1 MPLVAV
7 HCADPKF
14 RRDHTKHVVALDDC
28 LNCAATRD
36 NECHF
41 TYELLASMFEQ
52 QQDRPVDMIS
62 TTMLNTSCLRSEFL
76 QRRLPF
82 SENPEKL
89 WAAFRGTMYHGQLEQ
104 MAHGHS
110 IAEARYVVELD
121 GLGTVTGSP
130 DLVDIQHGVLYD
142 YKTTK
147 ENPKFGYP
155 WGNHVEQNNINRWL
169 VDHAHT
175 VQYQGEDY
183 DLSLPENRATFIPKE
198 WTSLVVVYMDDR
210 GPKPITCTK
219 SVQVPKADGK
229 GTKAKRVPD
238 IWDNDYAE
246 AWIRD
251 RYAYIQQVIAEEGIP
266 PIPDNFVGWEHP
278 LCGFCPKKKECIEL
292 EYTGVIPTPVTLTTK
307 SAPRG

>member
-1 MPLVAV
+1 MALDTILRESLGTPAV
-7 HCADPKF
+7 LAMG
-14 RRDHTKHVVALDDC
+14 VALADIEGVA
-28 LNCAATRD
+28 LSYQSARK
-36 NECHF
+36 
-41 TYELLASMFEQ
+41 
-52 QQDRPVDMIS
+52 
-62 TTMLNTSCLRSEFL
+62 TSRVGRLRKPTETV
-76 QRRLPF
+76 F
-82 SENPEKL
+82 S
-89 WAAFRGTMYHGQLEQ
+89 Y
-104 MAHGHS
+104 
-110 IAEARYVVELD
+110 
-121 GLGTVTGSP
+121 
-130 DLVDIQHGVLYD
+130 
-142 YKTTK
+142 
-147 ENPKFGYP
+147 
-155 WGNHVEQNNINRWL
+155 
-169 VDHAHT
+169 
-175 VQYQGEDY
+175 Y